1 MALTTTNL
9 ATTGMH
15 CRSCSML
22 IDMTVGE
29 LEGVTLVQT
38 DHAEGR
44 TVVTYDDE
52 AITVDAIIDA
62 IRGAG
67 YDASVAA

>member
-1 MALTTTNL
+1 
-9 ATTGMH
+9 
-15 CRSCSML
+15 ML

>member
-1 MALTTTNL
+1 MALTTTRL
-9 ATTGMH
+9 VTTGMH

-22 IDMTVGE
+22 IDMTVGD
-29 LEGVTLVQT
+29 LEGVDLVQT
-38 DHAEGR
+38 DHAEGA

-52 AITVDAIIDA
+52 AITIDAIIDA